1 MTGITVAGQGVLAGA
16 SYFPFGSVQG
26 WAWAS
31 GKVYQR
37 NYDPDGRVATV
48 TTGPDTAT
56 FGSGGW
62 NFGYDSLDRLTSAT
76 LPQGESF
83 AYAYDANGNRKQE
96 TRTGAATN
104 YGYFAGSNRLQN
116 VTGEAARS
124 FAYDAAGNL
133 TNNGSVILA
142 YDGRGRLVQAS
153 NGYRYAINGMGQR
166 VSKSGPSGTTYFTY
180 DEQGRLIGEYDA
192 SGTVRQELVYLADT
206 PVASVRPAASGGI
219 DIYPIYTD
227 HLNTPRLIIN
237 AANRTTWEWPLD
249 TFGAAAANKT
259 RAGSARSRSTC
270 DSPASTMMPR
280 RGCTTTIS
288 GTTIRASGGTWR
300 VIRLD

>member
-1 MTGITVAGQGVLAGA
+1 M
-16 SYFPFGSVQG
+16 
-26 WAWAS
+26 
-31 GKVYQR
+31 
-37 NYDPDGRVATV
+37 
-48 TTGPDTAT
+48 
-56 FGSGGW
+56 
-62 NFGYDSLDRLTSAT
+62 
-76 LPQGESF
+76 
-83 AYAYDANGNRKQE
+83 
-96 TRTGAATN
+96 
-104 YGYFAGSNRLQN
+104 
-116 VTGEAARS
+116 
-124 FAYDAAGNL
+124 
-133 TNNGSVILA
+133 
-142 YDGRGRLVQAS
+142 QAS

-180 DEQGRLIGEYDA
+180 DEQGRLIGEYG

-237 AANRTTWEWPLD
+237 AANRTVTGNGRSTRLARRLR
-249 TFGAAAANKT
+249 TKT

-288 GTTIRASGGTWR
+288 GTTIRA
-300 VIRLD
+300 

>member
-1 MTGITVAGQGVLAGA
+1 MASSTPRAASAGITVAGQVRGGA
-16 SYFPFGSVQG
+16 QLFPLDRPP

-116 VTGEAARS
+116 VTGEA
-124 FAYDAAGNL
+124 GEVL
-133 TNNGSVILA
+133 
-142 YDGRGRLVQAS
+142 RL
-153 NGYRYAINGMGQR
+153 RC
-166 VSKSGPSGTTYFTY
+166 
-180 DEQGRLIGEYDA
+180 
-192 SGTVRQELVYLADT
+192 
-206 PVASVRPAASGGI
+206 GGK
-219 DIYPIYTD
+219 P
-227 HLNTPRLIIN
+227 H
-237 AANRTTWEWPLD
+237 
-249 TFGAAAANKT
+249 
-259 RAGSARSRSTC
+259 
-270 DSPASTMMPR
+270 
-280 RGCTTTIS
+280 
-288 GTTIRASGGTWR
+288 
-300 VIRLD
+300 